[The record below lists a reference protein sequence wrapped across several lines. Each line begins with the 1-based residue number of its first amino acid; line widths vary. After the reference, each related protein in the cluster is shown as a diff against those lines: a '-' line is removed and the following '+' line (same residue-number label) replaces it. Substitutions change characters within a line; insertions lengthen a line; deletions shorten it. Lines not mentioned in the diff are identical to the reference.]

1 MSKAK
6 SVKQVLKAARWILT
20 HLGWTQ
26 SAYFRDKEGNALV
39 CAFIDP
45 VDHQRRS
52 PEVPDQLG
60 SCCMVGAIELVETT
74 PRLRAETIAYL
85 SPRMS
90 PNIGPWNDMQGRT
103 KEEVLTVL
111 EQAIKEAP

>member
-6 SVKQVLKAARWILT
+6 SVKQVLKAARWILI

-26 SAYFRDKEGNALV
+26 SVYFRDKKGNALV
-39 CAFIDP
+39 GTFVDP
-45 VDHQRRS
+45 VDGQHRS
-52 PEVPDQLG
+52 PEFPDQLG
-60 SCCMVGAIELVETT
+60 SCCMVGAIEMVETT
-74 PRLRAETIAYL
+74 PRWRAATIAYL

-90 PNIGPWNDMQGRT
+90 PNIGLWNDMPERT
-103 KEEVLTVL
+103 KEEVLAVL